1 MILFIKLL
9 LVHLLGDFIWQPASW
24 VADKEI
30 KKHKSIY
37 LYLHI
42 LLHGVLAALLVW
54 EINFILMRF

>member
-30 KKHKSIY
+30 
-37 LYLHI
+37 
-42 LLHGVLAALLVW
+42 
-54 EINFILMRF
+54 